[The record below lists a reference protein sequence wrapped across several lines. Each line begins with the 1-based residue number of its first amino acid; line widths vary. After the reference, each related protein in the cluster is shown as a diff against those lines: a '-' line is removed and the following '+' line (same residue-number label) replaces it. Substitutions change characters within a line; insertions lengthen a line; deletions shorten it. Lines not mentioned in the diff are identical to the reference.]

1 MTTTAKNGKA
11 KDLQKFV
18 MTQLD
23 EAQKRFQLLE
33 HDAEK
38 ALKGLVDRGRES
50 RKELEKLVN
59 RLQGEIHLF
68 DGATV
73 KQIGKRAEAATAE
86 MRKRLDTL
94 HARVVEASGVA
105 SHAQVKELRSEI
117 NRLAKK
123 IDALTG
129 KAPKPEVR
137 A

>member
-1 MTTTAKNGKA
+1 MGAHMTTAKNGKA

-38 ALKGLVDRGRES
+38 ALKGLVERGRES

-68 DGATV
+68 DSATV
-73 KQIGKRAEAATAE
+73 KQIGKRAEAATVE
-86 MRKRLDTL
+86 MRKRLDAL
-94 HARVVEASGVA
+94 QMRVVEASGVA
-105 SHAQVKELRSEI
+105 SQGQVKELRSEI

-129 KAPKPEVR
+129 KAPKPE
-137 A
+137 